1 MDVRNGAMYSVQGS
15 VELEE
20 VETEGNTSGS
30 KQQSFSLEV
39 CDVQPQICTF
49 FYFLRFKVVLF
60 HFQFGRNGKQ
70 PRHLESVRKHFSYS
84 YHLNRPVSD
93 WLSNGK

>member
-1 MDVRNGAMYSVQGS
+1 MDDVRNGAMYRVRGS

-39 CDVQPQICTF
+39 CDVQRQICTF
-49 FYFLRFKVVLF
+49 FYFSRLKVV
-60 HFQFGRNGKQ
+60 HFQIGRNGKQ
-70 PRHLESVRKHFSYS
+70 PRHWESVR
-84 YHLNRPVSD
+84 
-93 WLSNGK
+93 

>member
-1 MDVRNGAMYSVQGS
+1 MDDVRNGAMYRVRGS

-39 CDVQPQICTF
+39 CDVQRQICTF
-49 FYFLRFKVVLF
+49 FIFCV
-60 HFQFGRNGKQ
+60 
-70 PRHLESVRKHFSYS
+70 
-84 YHLNRPVSD
+84 
-93 WLSNGK
+93 

>member
-1 MDVRNGAMYSVQGS
+1 MDDVRNGTMYRVQGR

-39 CDVQPQICTF
+39 CDVQRQICTF
-49 FYFLRFKVVLF
+49 YYFLCLKVVLF

-70 PRHLESVRKHFSYS
+70 PCHRESVR
-84 YHLNRPVSD
+84 
-93 WLSNGK
+93 

>member
-1 MDVRNGAMYSVQGS
+1 MDDVKNGAMYSRVQGR

-39 CDVQPQICTF
+39 CDVQRQICTF
-49 FYFLRFKVVLF
+49 FIFCV
-60 HFQFGRNGKQ
+60 
-70 PRHLESVRKHFSYS
+70 
-84 YHLNRPVSD
+84 
-93 WLSNGK
+93 

>member
-1 MDVRNGAMYSVQGS
+1 MEKSKCEFDEWGNVQGTGQSRILDVLLCRRVNMDVRNGAMYRVWGS

-39 CDVQPQICTF
+39 CDVQRQICTF
-49 FYFLRFKVVLF
+49 SIFYV
-60 HFQFGRNGKQ
+60 
-70 PRHLESVRKHFSYS
+70 
-84 YHLNRPVSD
+84 
-93 WLSNGK
+93 

>member
-60 HFQFGRNGKQ
+60 HFQIGRNGK
-70 PRHLESVRKHFSYS
+70 
-84 YHLNRPVSD
+84 
-93 WLSNGK
+93 